1 MARARCSVFPKVES
15 YMINVFIFIP
25 PSYALHERSS
35 EFSPQDVDT
44 PSCLFVSQPY
54 PIMECNTWKA
64 RGHHERVLQAHIC
77 VTLSQGE
84 VRTSPLHG
92 CYSALACLS
101 RCISFLDRITMAIRI
116 SKPPSACT
124 GVMVSPSTRAASATA
139 TIGSKVESVEAV
151 VGPMRLR

>member
-1 MARARCSVFPKVES
+1 
-15 YMINVFIFIP
+15 
-25 PSYALHERSS
+25 
-35 EFSPQDVDT
+35 
-44 PSCLFVSQPY
+44 
-54 PIMECNTWKA
+54 MECNTWKA

-151 VGPMRLR
+151 VGPMRLSPAKKVTNAMTVEISAMASTASHPSALPGNVNPCIVAMMAYTPAVEAMIIEVEP